1 MAKEILIQTQDRKVA
16 SKAVEEGFQRFLLE
30 APLPGIGRIEELRL
44 DGETIRRNG
53 STVGEFI
60 RISNRADEHRVRAL
74 KGKRELVVVE
84 TTDWKVIP
92 LENLIAALG
101 SSTKLYAVARTPQEA
116 ELFLTTMEKGVDG
129 IVVRPRSIAELKAY
143 RELLASQAPAPTE
156 LVVGTV
162 TRVEPLGMGERVCVD
177 TTNLFESGEGL
188 LIGSGSHGFFLVAA
202 ETIETEYV
210 AARPFRV
217 NAGAIHS
224 YVLSGEATKYLSELR
239 AGQRLFAVKPNGERR
254 EVVVGRAK
262 IETRPLL
269 LVEAEAKKRRFNVI
283 LQNAETIRLTTAQGR
298 PKSVSKLK
306 PGDKVL
312 MRIETGAR
320 HFGMKV
326 EERIREQ

>member
-1 MAKEILIQTQDRKVA
+1 MPKEILIQTQDRKVA
-16 SKAVEEGFQRFLLE
+16 AKAVEEGFQRFLLE
-30 APLPGIGRIEELRL
+30 KPLPGVGRIEELRL
-44 DGETIRRNG
+44 EGDKIHRNG
-53 STVGEFI
+53 SIVGEFV
-60 RISNRADEHRVRAL
+60 RVTNRADEHRVRAL
-74 KGKRELVVVE
+74 KGKREMVVVE

-101 SSTKLYAVARTPQEA
+101 TATKLFAVARTPQEA

-129 IVVRPRSIAELKAY
+129 IVVRPRSTSELKAY
-143 RELLASQAPAPTE
+143 KDLLTSQSPKPTE

-162 TRVEPLGMGERVCVD
+162 TRVEPIGMGERVCVD
-177 TTNLFESGEGL
+177 TTNLFEPGEGL

-224 YVLSGEATKYLSELR
+224 YVLSGDATKYLSELR

-254 EVVVGRAK
+254 EITVGRAK

-269 LVEAEAKKRRFNVI
+269 LVEAEAKKRKFNVI
-283 LQNAETIRLTTAQGR
+283 LQNAETIRLTTPRGR
-298 PKSVSKLK
+298 PKSVAKLK
-306 PGDKVL
+306 PGDQVL
-312 MRIETGAR
+312 MRLESGAR